1 MKANPRKRS
10 KLVATI
16 VQFMLPY
23 CLRRYRFTDSHQANF
38 HREFQLE
45 STTKKSNIQYQDFG
59 KLSEDP
65 KDRNVW
71 KPKHASK
78 STEEEENPD
87 KTVIEVIKSTGLLKC
102 QEAFIT
108 YCITNRQC

>member
-10 KLVATI
+10 KLIATI
-16 VQFMLPY
+16 VQLMLPY

-38 HREFQLE
+38 HREFQSV

-78 STEEEENPD
+78 TKEEKENPD
-87 KTVIEVIKSTGLLKC
+87 KASTEVIKSTG
-102 QEAFIT
+102 FT
-108 YCITNRQC
+108 